1 MQENCLPIASLDK
14 IRIVRSDMEAII
26 ESTAGQ
32 PWTVHFRMGAELNQM
47 TDHEILERWNDYVAS
62 VELSSQSEN
71 VSPSKN

>member
-1 MQENCLPIASLDK
+1 MLENSFPIVSLDK
-14 IRIVRSDMEAII
+14 IRIVRSGIEAII

-62 VELSSQSEN
+62 VELSSQAENATPSE
-71 VSPSKN
+71 S

>member
-14 IRIVRSDMEAII
+14 IRIVRSGMEAII